1 MPKMVTFHSAAAADF
16 SLFHDIAVGLL
27 RMMGHSGTVPGAILA
42 DDVPDALARLNQA
55 LAGAAAGEGDLRR
68 QLQDEERETG
78 QAAVTLTQRAYP
90 LTEMLSRAAAMH
102 RDVLWDENA
111 PVF

>member
-27 RMMGHSGTVPGAILA
+27 QLMGHSGTVPGAILA
-42 DDVPDALARLNQA
+42 DDGPAALSRLHQALARGGAARGGVARVKQA
-55 LAGAAAGEGDLRR
+55 LAGAAAGEGDLGRR
-68 QLQDEERETG
+68 LQDEERETG

-90 LTEMLSRAAAMH
+90 LT
-102 RDVLWDENA
+102 
-111 PVF
+111 